1 MPPKGV
7 VNPAPRKP
15 LPRIILLAVQPET
28 RYATLDGERIAYQT
42 FGDGPP
48 DLLVAAGIFSNPDNE
63 WEDPTFVRI
72 SMRLA
77 SFCRL
82 IRFDRRG
89 TGLSDPVPLQALPPW
104 ESSVEE
110 AVAVM
115 DHAGSQVA
123 TVVAL
128 FDAGPMGMMFA
139 AVHPERTSGL
149 ILANTTAR
157 YLYAPDYP
165 FGTPQEVADEL
176 VAVMSDLWGTEA
188 MAQMIVPSRASDE
201 RFRRW
206 HARYQRSMTSPGALQ
221 AQMRALYGIDARPVL
236 PAIHVPTL
244 VMHRKELALVPIE
257 HGRYLAEH
265 IEGARLVELEGS
277 DAALFHE
284 SGDLFA
290 DLIEEF
296 VTGER
301 RGGRA
306 DRVLATVLFSDIIGS
321 TELASEFGDE
331 RWRGVLDAHDEL
343 AHRCVEGFGGQL
355 IKMTGD
361 GIMATLDGSARGIQC
376 GLALRED
383 LRTIGVDIRVG
394 VHTGEIELRRGD
406 IGGLTVHIAARVMAL
421 AGPGE
426 VLVTQTVKDLVSP
439 ALTSLW

>member
-1 MPPKGV
+1 MV
-7 VNPAPRKP
+7 
-15 LPRIILLAVQPET
+15 
-28 RYATLDGERIAYQT
+28 
-42 FGDGPP
+42 
-48 DLLVAAGIFSNPDNE
+48 
-63 WEDPTFVRI
+63 
-72 SMRLA
+72 
-77 SFCRL
+77 
-82 IRFDRRG
+82 
-89 TGLSDPVPLQALPPW
+89 
-104 ESSVEE
+104 
-110 AVAVM
+110 
-115 DHAGSQVA
+115 
-123 TVVAL
+123 
-128 FDAGPMGMMFA
+128 FA

-188 MAQMIVPSRASDE
+188 MAQMIVPSRANDE

-221 AQMRALYGIDARPVL
+221 AHMRALYGVDARPVL

-244 VMHRKELALVPIE
+244 IMHRKELALVPIE

-306 DRVLATVLFSDIIGS
+306 DRVLATVLFSDITRS
-321 TELASEFGDE
+321 TELASELGDE

-361 GIMATLDGSARGIQC
+361 GIM
-376 GLALRED
+376 
-383 LRTIGVDIRVG
+383 
-394 VHTGEIELRRGD
+394 GD
-406 IGGLTVHIAARVMAL
+406 A
-421 AGPGE
+421 
-426 VLVTQTVKDLVSP
+426 
-439 ALTSLW
+439 